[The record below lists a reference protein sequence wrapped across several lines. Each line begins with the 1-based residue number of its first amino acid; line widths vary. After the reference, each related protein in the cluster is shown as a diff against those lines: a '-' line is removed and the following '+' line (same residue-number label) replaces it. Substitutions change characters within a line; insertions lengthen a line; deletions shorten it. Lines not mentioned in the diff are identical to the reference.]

1 MEKILIANRGEIASR
16 IIRTCKRLGI
26 RTIAVH
32 SEADAGMPFTKEADE
47 AFLIGPGP
55 VPQSYL
61 KGDDIIA
68 LAVKEGA
75 DAIHP
80 GYGLLSEN
88 ADFARKASEAGLIF
102 IGPNPDVIEK
112 MGDKIASR
120 KTMIEAGVPVVPGT
134 DAGVATLG
142 EALEAAE
149 KIGYP
154 VMMKASAG
162 GGGIGMIRCENEQA
176 LTRNFESVKKRA
188 MSYFG
193 DDRVFLEKFIDNA
206 RHIEV
211 QIFGDEEGEVVHLFE
226 RNCSVQRR
234 NQKVIEESPSPCF
247 PEETRRRMLA
257 AAVEAGKAVGYTNA
271 GTVEFIVG
279 PDNEFYFLEMN
290 TRLQVEHP
298 VTEEVTGQDLVE
310 WQIRIASG
318 GSLPVADQD
327 EIKSSGHAIEYRVY
341 AEDPERFLPS
351 PGKIDSL
358 QLPEGEG
365 VRVDSGYDGGNT
377 VTPFYDPMIAKV
389 IISGQD
395 RDEAIRRSEEFFSKA
410 EVDGVKTNLPLFAGF
425 TKSELFTAGDYSTNV
440 LDKWKQSQKEEITN
454 E

>member
-16 IIRTCKRLGI
+16 IIRTCKKMGI

-32 SEADAGMPFTKEADE
+32 SEADAGLPFTREADE

-61 KGDDIIA
+61 KGDDIIELA
-68 LAVKEGA
+68 LAEGA

-88 ADFARKASEAGLIF
+88 ADFARKVSEAGLVF
-102 IGPNPDVIEK
+102 IGPKPDVIEK

-134 DAGVATLG
+134 DEGVSTLG
-142 EALEAAE
+142 EAVEAAG

-162 GGGIGMIRCENEQA
+162 GGGIGMVRCENEQA
-176 LTRNFESVKKRA
+176 LSRNFDSVKKRA
-188 MSYFG
+188 LSYFG
-193 DDRVFLEKFIDNA
+193 DDRVFLEKFIDDA
-206 RHIEV
+206 RHIEA
-211 QIFGDEEGEVVHLFE
+211 QIFGDKEGNVVHLFE

-247 PEETRRRMLA
+247 PEEARQRLLQ
-257 AAVEAGKAVGYTNA
+257 AAVDAGKAVGYTNA

-298 VTEEVTGQDLVE
+298 VTEEVTGLDLVE
-310 WQIRIASG
+310 WQLRVAYG
-318 GSLPVADQD
+318 EPLPQTEQR
-327 EIKSSGHAIEYRVY
+327 EIKSSGHAIEYRIY
-341 AEDPERFLPS
+341 AEDPDRFLPS
-351 PGKIDSL
+351 PGKIEAL
-358 QLPEGEG
+358 RLPEGTG
-365 VRVDSGYDGGNT
+365 VRIDAGYAGGDT

-389 IISGQD
+389 VITGDS
-395 RDEAIRRSEEFFSKA
+395 RDEAIQRSREFFSDA
-410 EVDGVKTNLPLFAGF
+410 AVEGVKTNIPLFAEF
-425 TKSELFTAGDYSTNV
+425 TGSKLFAAGDYTTNV
-440 LDKWKQSQKEEITN
+440 LDKWKETEKEEVK
-454 E
+454 

>member
-32 SEADAGMPFTKEADE
+32 SEADAGLPFTKEADE

-61 KGDDIIA
+61 KGDELIA
-68 LAVKEGA
+68 LALKEGA

-88 ADFARKASEAGLIF
+88 AEFARKVSEAGLAF
-102 IGPNPDVIEK
+102 IGPKPDVIEK

-134 DAGVATLG
+134 DEGVSSLE

-162 GGGIGMIRCENEQA
+162 GGGIGMIRCESEQA
-176 LTRNFESVKKRA
+176 LSRNFESVKKRA
-188 MSYFG
+188 KSYFG
-193 DDRVFLEKFIDNA
+193 DDRVFLEKFINDA
-206 RHIEV
+206 RHIEA
-211 QIFGDEEGEVVHLFE
+211 QIFGDEEGNIVHLFE

-247 PEETRRRMLA
+247 PDAARERLLK
-257 AAVEAGKAVGYTNA
+257 AAVEAGRAVGYTNA

-279 PDNEFYFLEMN
+279 PDHEFYFLEMN

-298 VTEEVTGQDLVE
+298 VTEEVTGLDLVE
-310 WQIRIASG
+310 WQLRIASG
-318 GSLPVADQD
+318 EPLPVKEQQK
-327 EIKSSGHAIEYRVY
+327 ISTTGHAIEYRIY
-341 AEDPERFLPS
+341 AEDPDRFLPS
-351 PGKIDSL
+351 PGKIASL
-358 QLPEGEG
+358 RLPEGKG
-365 VRVDSGYDGGNT
+365 VRIDAGYAEGDS
-377 VTPFYDPMIAKV
+377 VTPYYDPMIAKV
-389 IISGQD
+389 IITGDS
-395 RDEAIRRSEEFFSKA
+395 REEAIRRSEAFFA
-410 EVDGVKTNLPLFAGF
+410 EASAEGPKTNLPLFARF
-425 TKSELFTAGDYSTNV
+425 TASELFRAGDYATNV
-440 LDKWKQSQKEEITN
+440 LDKWKETEKEEIK
-454 E
+454 